1 MARAKLSDV
10 RAQMEKLIEKEK
22 QIEEELAME
31 FGKYIVKNHPEIETI
46 TAFKEWHS
54 KAVDS
59 IEWIMKKKEEREQ
72 FSNWTDENSTV
83 EQTNSGE

>member
-31 FGKYIVKNHPEIETI
+31 FGKYFVKHHPC
-46 TAFKEWHS
+46 
-54 KAVDS
+54 VL
-59 IEWIMKKKEEREQ
+59 Q
-72 FSNWTDENSTV
+72 
-83 EQTNSGE
+83 